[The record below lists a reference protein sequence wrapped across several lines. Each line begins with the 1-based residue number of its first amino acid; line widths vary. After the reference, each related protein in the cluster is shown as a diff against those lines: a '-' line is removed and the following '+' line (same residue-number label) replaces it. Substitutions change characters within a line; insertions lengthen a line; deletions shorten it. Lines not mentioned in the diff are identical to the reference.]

1 MKCLTVSNGGLSI
14 PVYFSIGSQYDARQ
28 PLAPENR
35 FQIPVIYFRELFR
48 AEGKFPAGGTV
59 LGRSRRIVRQKFHL
73 QQLFCTPHEFG
84 TRGEILF
91 VGIAGGDH
99 RNPDYEWFAGG
110 FQPFQ
115 IVQNLPVVLPGQNP
129 VAFRIGTLQIL
140 NCNQKA
146 LLAMRH
152 KKSSI
157 LLLMVTGNLKK
168 FIKFWKTRGVAATG
182 LKA

>member
-1 MKCLTVSNGGLSI
+1 M
-14 PVYFSIGSQYDARQ
+14 
-28 PLAPENR
+28 
-35 FQIPVIYFRELFR
+35 
-48 AEGKFPAGGTV
+48 
-59 LGRSRRIVRQKFHL
+59 
-73 QQLFCTPHEFG
+73 FCTPHEFG

-140 NCNQKA
+140 VDQICSPNHFTINRFRSEPAGFHC
-146 LLAMRH
+146 
-152 KKSSI
+152 
-157 LLLMVTGNLKK
+157 LMNTPQT
-168 FIKFWKTRGVAATG
+168 FA
-182 LKA
+182 